1 MQLLSLLK
9 AGGIMI
15 VPILIASVVAVAL
28 ILEVWWLLARSKS
41 RFDELREWT
50 GPLPKG
56 KRGDLFSTLLV
67 WLHANPTARGDERQD
82 YADLLLGA
90 VERRVSWLSTIA
102 AIAPLL
108 GLLGTVSGMIH
119 NFALVAAVRPT
130 DPLNQLSKGI
140 SEALVA
146 TGAGLVVAI
155 IAAIGYHGL
164 MNSLDGFAAQVNAFL
179 KNRGQ
184 NPPPEQSAPKA
195 AGEASVVGA

>member
-1 MQLLSLLK
+1 MML
-9 AGGIMI
+9 
-15 VPILIASVVAVAL
+15 PILAASVVAVAL
-28 ILEVWWLLARSKS
+28 ILEVWWLLARSRS
-41 RFDELREWT
+41 RFDELRDWS

-56 KRGDLFSTLLV
+56 KRGDLFTTLFV
-67 WLHANPTARGDERQD
+67 WLRANPRTSGEQRQD

-90 VERRVSWLSTIA
+90 VERRVSWLNTIA

-119 NFALVAAVRPT
+119 NFALVASVRPT

-155 IAAIGYHGL
+155 IAALGHHGL
-164 MNSLDGFAAQVNAFL
+164 MNSLDGFAAQINAYL
-179 KNRGQ
+179 KNRRQ
-184 NPPPEQSAPKA
+184 EPAEDKAAA
-195 AGEASVVGA
+195 AGEATVVGA

>member
-1 MQLLSLLK
+1 MQLLSLLQ
-9 AGGIMI
+9 AGGIMM
-15 VPILIASVVAVAL
+15 VPILVASVVSVAL
-28 ILEVWWLLARSKS
+28 ILELWWLLTRSRN
-41 RFDELREWT
+41 RFEELRDWT

-56 KRGDLFSTLLV
+56 KRGDLFSTLMV
-67 WLHANPTARGDERQD
+67 WLHANPSTSGDQKQD

-90 VERRVSWLSTIA
+90 VERRISWLNTLA

-119 NFALVAAVRPT
+119 NFALVASIRPT

-155 IAAIGYHGL
+155 IAALGHHAL
-164 MNSLDGFAAQVNAFL
+164 MNSLDSFAAQVTAFL
-179 KNRGQ
+179 RNRAEESERGLT
-184 NPPPEQSAPKA
+184 A
-195 AGEASVVGA
+195 AEEPSVVGA

>member
-1 MQLLSLLK
+1 MQFISLLK
-9 AGGIMI
+9 AGGIMM
-15 VPILIASVVAVAL
+15 VPILVASVVAVAL
-28 ILEVWWLLARSKS
+28 ILEVWWLLARSRS
-41 RFDELREWT
+41 RFDELRDWN

-56 KRGDLFSTLLV
+56 KRGDLFTTLFV
-67 WLHANPTARGDERQD
+67 WLRANPRASADQRQE

-90 VERRVSWLSTIA
+90 VERRVSWLNTIA

-155 IAAIGYHGL
+155 VAALGHHGL
-164 MNSLDGFAAQVNAFL
+164 MNSLDGFAAQISAYL
-179 KNRGQ
+179 RNR
-184 NPPPEQSAPKA
+184 PDEPDTSKAAP
-195 AGEASVVGA
+195 AGEATVVGA